1 MGLGINN
8 GLKRV
13 GGIGVTAQIISTP
26 PNVKVVNDSTI
37 QLRIPSDLRLAYQ
50 DVCAQAGTDVSSD
63 LREYIKSKVG
73 IV

>member
-1 MGLGINN
+1 MGLGSNN
-8 GLKRV
+8 MRRV
-13 GGIGVTAQIISTP
+13 GVIGLTQSLIETP
-26 PNVKVVNDSTI
+26 SNVKVIKDSTI
-37 QLRIPSDLRLAYQ
+37 QLRIPLDLRQAYQ